1 MTTCEQMTGL
11 LDDYVDGQLDEAG
24 LQEVELH
31 LRDCAA
37 CRDEER
43 HLRALLAR
51 LAALPDGL
59 EPGRDLW
66 PGIAAR
72 LSERRVLSF
81 RRHIG
86 KVRAWVLPALA
97 SAAALL
103 VALTLWRGRE
113 VPVAPTRGQATL
125 PAALGSDRGLSAAQ
139 ADYARAASDLMKVLN
154 ARRDTLP
161 PETVQGVEA
170 NLHTI
175 DEALG
180 QIRVALQQD
189 PDNPQLA
196 RLLTTTHRRKVAFLQ
211 QVVKLSTRL

>member
-24 LQEVELH
+24 FQEVELH

-51 LAALPDGL
+51 LAALPNGL

-72 LSERRVLSF
+72 LGERRVLSF

-86 KVRAWVLPALA
+86 KARAWVLPALA

-103 VALTLWRGRE
+103 VALTLWRGRD
-113 VPVAPTRGQATL
+113 VPVAPTRGQVTL
-125 PAALGSDRGLSAAQ
+125 PAALGADRGLSAAQ

-170 NLHTI
+170 NLHMI